1 MEGQDPEDSKQNT
14 ADMTA
19 FVQNLLVQ
27 MQNRFQAMS
36 ENIITKIDEMGSR
49 IDELEQS
56 IDELKVELGT
66 ESMPT
71 KSSPEEAKSPK
82 SPDT

>member
-1 MEGQDPEDSKQNT
+1 
-14 ADMTA
+14 
-19 FVQNLLVQ
+19 
-27 MQNRFQAMS
+27 
-36 ENIITKIDEMGSR
+36 MGSR